1 MCPVGM
7 PHGLLV
13 FTLSTTVNV
22 TQDREQHIVLVAK
35 NNDPVFTTAT
45 EFVVDEP
52 VLSMVST
59 DMHKNLQVFRYM
71 RDDPLKLKCMADFHL
86 GAVAT
91 KLVGSTPTVVWT
103 TCAPVL
109 TLGGCVADLLPPALV
124 VSALHPVCDVGWYT
138 GRRDWS
144 SDATA
149 GEGLQAVVHAADADD
164 TRPPTGL
171 WLEPSRIQVRGQG
184 AVPVWSCASPTHCC
198 AAMRWPQAD

>member
-1 MCPVGM
+1 M
-7 PHGLLV
+7 PHVLLV

-91 KLVGSTPTVVWT
+91 KLVGSTPHRCVDNARLCSRLVVVWQISFRQHLSSRRYIR
-103 TCAPVL
+103 CATLVGTLDGGIGLVMPLPEKDFKRLYTLQMLMTHALPQDCGLNPRGFRSVGKALCRCGRVL
-109 TLGGCVADLLPPALV
+109 RRLTVA
-124 VSALHPVCDVGWYT
+124 C
-138 GRRDWS
+138 
-144 SDATA
+144 
-149 GEGLQAVVHAADADD
+149 
-164 TRPPTGL
+164 
-171 WLEPSRIQVRGQG
+171 
-184 AVPVWSCASPTHCC
+184 
-198 AAMRWPQAD
+198 AMRWPQAN